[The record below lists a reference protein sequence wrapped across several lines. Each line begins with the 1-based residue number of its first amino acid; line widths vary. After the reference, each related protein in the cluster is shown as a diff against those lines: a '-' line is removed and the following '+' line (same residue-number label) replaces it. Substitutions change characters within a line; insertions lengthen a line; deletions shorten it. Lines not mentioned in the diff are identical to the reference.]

1 MAGSGAWQGARKA
14 CSVRGRGGA
23 KWARR
28 VAEVLGDWGA
38 GRDGQRQAGPSG
50 KPCPLAPR
58 ADRCQRHGR
67 LACSGEGGRASALG
81 EACAPQALE
90 QSVLQRPGHQA
101 SRFRES
107 RSPAFANFS

>member
-1 MAGSGAWQGARKA
+1 M
-14 CSVRGRGGA
+14 RGRGGA

-28 VAEVLGDWGA
+28 VAGVLGDWGA

-90 QSVLQRPGHQA
+90 QSVLQRPGLLFQGKP
-101 SRFRES
+101 ES
-107 RSPAFANFS
+107 CICELLLRRQTG